1 MAKVIIDIR
10 DIYYLK
16 TQAGS
21 YRLFVL
27 HNDELHIPSFN
38 SRDGFI
44 LEKCDYSVNFKKR
57 NKTNKSVEA
66 SFSIKELYV
75 CQQVLCGNK
84 EFSEDLTKGE
94 QTLIL
99 TLKTLYPSAHKIRE
113 K

>member
-1 MAKVIIDIR
+1 MAKLMIDIY
-10 DIYYLK
+10 DIYYK
-16 TQAGS
+16 KNQNEE
-21 YRLFVL
+21 YRIFVL
-27 HNDELHIPSFN
+27 QNDEMYVPGFN

-44 LEKCDYSVNFKKR
+44 LEKCDYNINFKKR